1 MALPS
6 SPPIE
11 EFRQF
16 AERVAERARAM
27 SLPCFRHRLHVGF
40 KDDDSP
46 VTAVDRDVEAMVRD
60 CIRETYPEHGV
71 LGEEH
76 GASHVDAEYVWSIDP
91 IDGTRSFVT
100 GWPLWGTLLALLH
113 NGRPVLGVI
122 DMPVLGERWVGSN
135 GTSATFNDSPCRSG
149 QTARLADAIV
159 YTTSPDAFAPDE
171 LAVFERVSRAARGR
185 RFGGDCY
192 SYALLA
198 SGHIDAVIEAGLKPY
213 DYLALAPVIEAAGG
227 VITDW
232 EGKPLGM
239 KSGSRVIAAGSAELH
254 REIMGLIGKPAVRD
268 AISPG
273 AHPRMA

>member
-1 MALPS
+1 MAQPSPS
-6 SPPIE
+6 SID
-11 EFRQF
+11 EFRRF

-27 SLPCFRHRLHVGF
+27 SLPCFRSRLQVGF

-46 VTAVDRDVEAMVRD
+46 VTAVDRSVEAMVRD

-76 GASHVDAEYVWSIDP
+76 GSSHTDAEYVWSIDP

-113 NGRPVLGVI
+113 GGEPVLGLV
-122 DMPVLGERWVGSN
+122 DMPVLDERWVGVRGVGTTLN
-135 GTSATFNDSPCRSG
+135 GRACRSG
-149 QTARLADAIV
+149 RTAALAEAIV
-159 YTTSPDAFAPDE
+159 YTTSPDAFSPAE

-198 SGHIDAVIEAGLKPY
+198 SGHIDVVIEADLKPY

-232 EGKPLGM
+232 EGRRLGM
-239 KSGSRVIAAGSAELH
+239 RSGSRVVAAATAELH
-254 REIMGLIGKPAVRD
+254 RGIIGLIGRA
-268 AISPG
+268 G
-273 AHPRMA
+273 AHDPAMSGQHAS

>member
-1 MALPS
+1 MALPAPS
-6 SPPIE
+6 IE
-11 EFRQF
+11 EFRRF
-16 AERVAERARAM
+16 AEGVAERARAM
-27 SLPCFRHRLHVGF
+27 SLPRFRNELKVGF

-60 CIRETYPEHGV
+60 CIREAYPDHGV

-76 GASHVDAEYVWSIDP
+76 GSSHVDAEYVWSIDP

-113 NGRPVLGVI
+113 DGRPLLGLI
-122 DMPVLGERWVGSN
+122 DMPVLDERWIGVRGAGTTLN
-135 GTSATFNDSPCRSG
+135 GRPCRSR
-149 QTARLADAIV
+149 QTAVLADAVV
-159 YTTSPDAFAPDE
+159 YTTTPDAFSPAE
-171 LAVFERVSRAARGR
+171 LAVFEKVSRAARGR

-198 SGHIDAVIEAGLKPY
+198 AGHIDVVMEADLKPY

-232 EGKPLGM
+232 AGDPLGM
-239 KSGSRVIAAGSAELH
+239 RSGGRVVAAASAELH
-254 REIMGLIGKPAVRD
+254 RAILGLIGKPGMRD
-268 AISPG
+268 AAPPG
-273 AHPRMA
+273 PRPRMA